1 MGIRQGK
8 FEKMVTFRPFK
19 GGYLVIPASAELLEN
34 NRGRVE
40 TQPRCKIQYP
50 MKNRSE
56 DAYKMPNGCITMELF
71 FIPTIVITI
80 NKKILRSDETQDN
93 KLLIGNII
101 FSYTSH
107 LLPVSPYVT
116 RLVKLL
122 PQD

>member
-1 MGIRQGK
+1 
-8 FEKMVTFRPFK
+8 MVTFRPFK
-19 GGYLVIPASAELLEN
+19 GDYFVIPALSELLEN

-56 DAYKMPNGCITMELF
+56 DAYKKPNGCITMELF

-93 KLLIGNII
+93 KLLIGNIYFFI
-101 FSYTSH
+101 YITSFTSFT
-107 LLPVSPYVT
+107 VRDTSGKAAAT
-116 RLVKLL
+116 RLGA
-122 PQD
+122 